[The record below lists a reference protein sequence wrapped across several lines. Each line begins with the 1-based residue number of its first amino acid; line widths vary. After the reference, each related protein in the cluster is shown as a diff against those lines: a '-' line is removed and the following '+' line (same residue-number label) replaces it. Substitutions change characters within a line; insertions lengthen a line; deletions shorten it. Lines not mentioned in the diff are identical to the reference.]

1 MALTRLKARG
11 ITDSA
16 ITSSKLADAS
26 IIASKLGTQGSILQ
40 TVEVVNNTQKES
52 TTSSWVTAM
61 SASITPLSAS
71 SRILVF
77 YFTGELVT
85 RGGTKLLIGVFK
97 NDNLLHRS
105 TDYIGQGFGGNQA
118 AGGGTVTGV
127 TDMFFDSP
135 ATTSQ
140 VTYQVKYR
148 GDGTSSNVGVL
159 HTRSLGGDAGDG
171 KYEEGRIILM
181 EMI

>member
-1 MALTRLKARG
+1 MALTRLKSRG
-11 ITDSA
+11 INDSA
-16 ITSSKLADAS
+16 ITSSKLADAA
-26 IIASKLGTQGSILQ
+26 ITATKHGTQGTILQ
-40 TVEVVNNTQKES
+40 TVEVVNNTQYES
-52 TTSSWVTAM
+52 ATSSWVTVM
-61 SASITPLSAS
+61 SASITPTSAS

-85 RGGTKLLIGVFK
+85 RGGVKLLIGAFR
-97 NDNLLHRS
+97 NNSLLHRS

-118 AGGGTVTGV
+118 PGAGTVTGV
-127 TDMFFDSP
+127 SDMFFDSP

-148 GDGTSSNVGVL
+148 GDGTSANVGVL
-159 HTRSLGGDAGDG
+159 HTRSLGGDVGDG
-171 KYEEGRIILM
+171 KYEEGRIILL